1 MPMKLVTSF
10 ADLDGE
16 KCMYSLR
23 YNTRLLAFAR
33 YARFSNISTTDY
45 KWKERKKRLNQSH
58 DPSKF
63 VSWLEK
69 KMGQ

>member
-1 MPMKLVTSF
+1 MDKNASERKPPRRAKRKAVPMKLVTSF
-10 ADLDGE
+10 ADFDGD

-45 KWKERKKRLNQSH
+45 KK
-58 DPSKF
+58 
-63 VSWLEK
+63 
-69 KMGQ
+69 